1 MVKQVPDRT
10 GRFFER
16 PHYEPRELDATCEQ
30 AIAEFFR
37 KVGKPIQ
44 FPIATEDLLR
54 LIEQEISE
62 FDGYADL
69 SHYGEDVEGVTEFL
83 PGRKPVVRIAAALA
97 DDSRRENRYRTTL
110 AHEWGHARLHAYL
123 FELERPRRDL
133 DRRNSSD
140 RIQICKRD
148 TIVDASQA
156 DWMEW
161 QAGYVCG
168 AVLMPASQVKALVGA
183 YQHDHGLFGPA
194 APSGTHG
201 RALIEMAISKFQVSA
216 DAARVRLLRLGFLG
230 IERGP
235 SLFGA

>member
-16 PHYEPRELDATCEQ
+16 PHYEPKELDTLCER
-30 AIAEFFR
+30 AVVDFFR
-37 KVGKPIQ
+37 KIGKPLG

-54 LIEQEISE
+54 LIEQEVSE

-69 SHYGEDVEGVTEFL
+69 SRYGDDVEGVTEFL
-83 PGRKPVVRIAAALA
+83 PGRKPCIRISSTLA

-110 AHEWGHARLHAYL
+110 THEWGHARLHAYL

-133 DRRNSSD
+133 AGGGGTDRM
-140 RIQICKRD
+140 QVCKRD
-148 TIVDASQA
+148 TIVNASQT

-161 QAGYVCG
+161 QAGHVCG
-168 AVLMPASQVKALVGA
+168 AVLMPASQVRTLVSG
-183 YQHDHGLFGPA
+183 YQHDHGIYGPVSA
-194 APSGTHG
+194 TGSHG
-201 RALIEMAISKFQVSA
+201 RALMEATMSGFQVST

-230 IERGP
+230 TERGP
-235 SLFGA
+235 SLFSI